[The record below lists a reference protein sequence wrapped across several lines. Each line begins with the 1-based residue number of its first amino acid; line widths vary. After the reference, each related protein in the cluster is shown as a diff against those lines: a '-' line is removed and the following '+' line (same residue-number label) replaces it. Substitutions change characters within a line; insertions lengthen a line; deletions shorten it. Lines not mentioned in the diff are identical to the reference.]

1 MELMRKIIGKWFGYS
16 YAAVSVSIA
25 LLGILLSAQPNN
37 AQEPQAVKSAL
48 VLQLEGIVGPALSD
62 FILRGLR
69 TAAERNASLVIVQM
83 DTPGGLDTSMREIIR
98 GILASPV
105 PVATYVSP
113 SGARAA
119 SAGTYILY
127 ASHIAAMAPGTN
139 LGAATPIQ
147 ISDLPFPGGDEAKK
161 DKEEDTKAKKQ
172 GDNATAPP
180 TPHTPMEAKAINDA
194 TAYIRSLAELRG
206 RNVDWAEK
214 AVREAASLS
223 ASAALKENV
232 IDILATNVD
241 ELLVQ
246 INGRSVKAGGN
257 NVTLDTS
264 AITLEQIQQDWRTQL
279 LMVITNPNVA
289 LILMMI
295 GIYGL
300 IFEFLAPGSYFPATI
315 GAICLLIGLYALA
328 VLPVN
333 FAGLGLIVLGLAL
346 MASEAFIPSFGVLG
360 IGGAIAFIAGATI
373 LIDTDIPALRISWP
387 VTGGVALASLALSL
401 IVIRLVFSSQKRP
414 VVTGSEEMVRAH
426 GEVLDWCG
434 RRGHVLA
441 HGERWAAI
449 SETPLTKGQQV
460 RIADINGVV
469 LKVELDQPES
479 S

>member
-1 MELMRKIIGKWFGYS
+1 MGLMRKFIADWFGYNR
-16 YAAVSVSIA
+16 AALSVA
-25 LLGILLSAQPNN
+25 VVLLGSFLSVLPNDAQ
-37 AQEPQAVKSAL
+37 SARTVL

-62 FILRGLR
+62 YILRGLR
-69 TAAERNASLVIVQM
+69 TAAERNAPLVILQM
-83 DTPGGLDTSMREIIR
+83 DTPGGLDTSMRDIIR
-98 GILASPV
+98 GILGSPV

-147 ISDLPFPGGDEAKK
+147 IGDLPFPGGGEDK
-161 DKEEDTKAKKQ
+161 DQDARTKNDGDDT
-172 GDNATAPP
+172 ATPP
-180 TPHTPMEAKAINDA
+180 TPHSPVETKAINDA

-223 ASAALKENV
+223 SSAALKEDV
-232 IDILATNVD
+232 IDILATSVD
-241 ELLVQ
+241 DLLAQ
-246 INGRSVKAGGN
+246 ANGRKVSAGGN
-257 NVTLDTS
+257 EITLDT
-264 AITLEQIQQDWRTQL
+264 IGLPLEQINKDWRTEL

-300 IFEFLAPGSYFPATI
+300 IFEFMAPGSFFPGTI

-333 FAGLGLIVLGLAL
+333 FAGLGLIILGLAM
-346 MASEAFIPSFGVLG
+346 MASEAFVTSFGVLG
-360 IGGAIAFIAGATI
+360 IGGVIAFISGATI
-373 LIDTDIPALRISWP
+373 LTDTDIPAFRISWP
-387 VTGGVALASLALSL
+387 LTAGIALTSLALSL
-401 IVIRLVFSSQKRP
+401 IIIRLVFSSHKRP
-414 VVTGSEEMVRAH
+414 VVTGSEEMVRTH
-426 GEVLDWCG
+426 GEVLEWRG

-441 HGERWAAI
+441 HGERWAAV
-449 SETPLTKGQQV
+449 SETPLKKGQQV
-460 RIADINGVV
+460 RVAGIEGII
-469 LKVELDQPES
+469 LKVEPDQPES
-479 S
+479 N

>member
-1 MELMRKIIGKWFGYS
+1 MGLMRKFIADWFGYNR
-16 YAAVSVSIA
+16 AALSVA
-25 LLGILLSAQPNN
+25 VVLLGSFLSVLPNDAQ
-37 AQEPQAVKSAL
+37 SARTVL

-62 FILRGLR
+62 YILRGLR
-69 TAAERNASLVIVQM
+69 TAAERNAPLVILQM
-83 DTPGGLDTSMREIIR
+83 DTPGGLDTSMRDIIR
-98 GILASPV
+98 GILGSPV

-147 ISDLPFPGGDEAKK
+147 IGDLPFPGGGEDK
-161 DKEEDTKAKKQ
+161 DQDARTKNDGDDT
-172 GDNATAPP
+172 ATPP
-180 TPHTPMEAKAINDA
+180 TPHSPVETKAINDA

-223 ASAALKENV
+223 SSAALKEDV
-232 IDILATNVD
+232 IDILATSVD
-241 ELLVQ
+241 DLLAQ
-246 INGRSVKAGGN
+246 ANGRKVSAGGN
-257 NVTLDTS
+257 EITLDT
-264 AITLEQIQQDWRTQL
+264 IGLPLEQINKDWRTEL

-300 IFEFLAPGSYFPATI
+300 IFEFMAPGSFFPGTI

-333 FAGLGLIVLGLAL
+333 FAGLGLIILGLAM
-346 MASEAFIPSFGVLG
+346 MASEAFVTSFGVLG
-360 IGGAIAFIAGATI
+360 IGGVIAFISGATI
-373 LIDTDIPALRISWP
+373 LIDTDIPAFRISWP
-387 VTGGVALASLALSL
+387 LTAGIALTSLALSL
-401 IVIRLVFSSQKRP
+401 IIIRLVFSSHKRP
-414 VVTGSEEMVRAH
+414 VVTGSEEMVRTH
-426 GEVLDWCG
+426 GEVLEWRG

-441 HGERWAAI
+441 HGERWAAV
-449 SETPLTKGQQV
+449 SETPLKKGQQV
-460 RIADINGVV
+460 RVAGIEGII
-469 LKVELDQPES
+469 LKVEPDQPES
-479 S
+479 N

>member
-1 MELMRKIIGKWFGYS
+1 MRKFIGDWFGRNR
-16 YAAVSVSIA
+16 AALSVA
-25 LLGILLSAQPNN
+25 VVLLGSFLGVSPNDAQT
-37 AQEPQAVKSAL
+37 ARTAL

-62 FILRGLR
+62 YILRGMR
-69 TAAERNASLVIVQM
+69 TAAERNAPLIILQM
-83 DTPGGLDTSMREIIR
+83 DTPGGLDTSMRDIIR
-98 GILASPV
+98 GILGSPV

-147 ISDLPFPGGDEAKK
+147 IGDLPFPGAGEDKDQDAKPKK
-161 DKEEDTKAKKQ
+161 D
-172 GDNATAPP
+172 GDDAVTSP
-180 TPHTPMEAKAINDA
+180 TPHSPMEAKAINDA

-223 ASAALKENV
+223 SSAALKENV
-232 IDILATNVD
+232 IDILATSVD
-241 ELLVQ
+241 DLLAQ
-246 INGRSVKAGGN
+246 ANGRKVSAGGN
-257 NVTLDTS
+257 EITLDTRGLP
-264 AITLEQIQQDWRTQL
+264 LEQINQDWRTEL

-300 IFEFLAPGSYFPATI
+300 IFEFMAPGSFFPGTI

-333 FAGLGLIVLGLAL
+333 FAGLGLIILGLAM
-346 MASEAFIPSFGVLG
+346 MASEAFVTSFGVLG
-360 IGGAIAFIAGATI
+360 IGGVIAFIFGATI
-373 LIDTDIPALRISWP
+373 LIDTDVPAFRISWP
-387 VTGGVALASLALSL
+387 LTAGIALTSLALSL
-401 IVIRLVFSSQKRP
+401 IIIRLVFSSHNRP

-426 GEVLDWCG
+426 GEVLEWRG
-434 RRGHVLA
+434 RQGHVLA

-449 SETPLTKGQQV
+449 SETPLKKGQQV
-460 RIADINGVV
+460 RVAGIEGII
-469 LKVELDQPES
+469 LKVEPDQPES
-479 S
+479 N

>member
-1 MELMRKIIGKWFGYS
+1 MGLMRKFIADWFGYNR
-16 YAAVSVSIA
+16 AALSVA
-25 LLGILLSAQPNN
+25 VVLLGSFLSVLPNDAQ
-37 AQEPQAVKSAL
+37 SARTVL
-48 VLQLEGIVGPALSD
+48 ILQLEGIVGPALSD
-62 FILRGLR
+62 YILRGLR
-69 TAAERNASLVIVQM
+69 TAAERNAPLVILQM
-83 DTPGGLDTSMREIIR
+83 DTPGGLDTSMRDIIR
-98 GILASPV
+98 GILGSPV

-147 ISDLPFPGGDEAKK
+147 IGDLPFPGSGEDKK
-161 DKEEDTKAKKQ
+161 DKDQDARTKKDGDDTV
-172 GDNATAPP
+172 TPP
-180 TPHTPMEAKAINDA
+180 TPHSPMETKAINDA

-223 ASAALKENV
+223 SSAALEENV
-232 IDILATNVD
+232 IDILATSVD
-241 ELLVQ
+241 DLLAQ
-246 INGRSVKAGGN
+246 ANGRKVSAGGN
-257 NVTLDTS
+257 AITLDTRGHP
-264 AITLEQIQQDWRTQL
+264 LEQINQDWRTEL

-300 IFEFLAPGSYFPATI
+300 IFEFMAPGSFFPGTI

-333 FAGLGLIVLGLAL
+333 FAGLGLIILGLAM
-346 MASEAFIPSFGVLG
+346 MASEAFVTSFGVLG
-360 IGGAIAFIAGATI
+360 IGGVIAFISGATI
-373 LIDTDIPALRISWP
+373 LIDTDIPAFRISWP
-387 VTGGVALASLALSL
+387 LTAGVALTSLALSL
-401 IVIRLVFSSQKRP
+401 IIIRLVVSSHKRP

-426 GEVLDWCG
+426 GEVLEWRG

-441 HGERWAAI
+441 HGERWAAV
-449 SETPLTKGQQV
+449 SETPLKKGQQV
-460 RIADINGVV
+460 RIAGIEGII
-469 LKVELDQPES
+469 LKVEPDQPES
-479 S
+479 N

>member
-1 MELMRKIIGKWFGYS
+1 MGLMRKFIADWFGYNR
-16 YAAVSVSIA
+16 AALSVA
-25 LLGILLSAQPNN
+25 VVLLGSFLSVLPNDAQ
-37 AQEPQAVKSAL
+37 SARTVL

-62 FILRGLR
+62 YILRGLR
-69 TAAERNASLVIVQM
+69 TAAERNAPLVILQM
-83 DTPGGLDTSMREIIR
+83 DTPGGLDTSMRDIIR
-98 GILASPV
+98 GILGSPV

-147 ISDLPFPGGDEAKK
+147 IGDLPFPGGGEDK
-161 DKEEDTKAKKQ
+161 DQDARTKNDGDDT
-172 GDNATAPP
+172 ATPP
-180 TPHTPMEAKAINDA
+180 TPHSPVETKAINDA

-223 ASAALKENV
+223 SSAALKEDV
-232 IDILATNVD
+232 IDILATSVD
-241 ELLVQ
+241 DLLAQ
-246 INGRSVKAGGN
+246 ANGRKVSAGGN
-257 NVTLDTS
+257 EITLDT
-264 AITLEQIQQDWRTQL
+264 IGLPLEQINKDWRTEL

-300 IFEFLAPGSYFPATI
+300 IFEFMAPGSFFPGTI

-333 FAGLGLIVLGLAL
+333 FAGLGLIILGLAM
-346 MASEAFIPSFGVLG
+346 MASEAFMTSFGVLG
-360 IGGAIAFIAGATI
+360 IGGVIAFISGATI
-373 LIDTDIPALRISWP
+373 LTDTDIPAFRISWP
-387 VTGGVALASLALSL
+387 LTAGIALTSLALSL
-401 IVIRLVFSSQKRP
+401 IIIRLVFSSHKRP
-414 VVTGSEEMVRAH
+414 VVTGSEEMVRTH
-426 GEVLDWCG
+426 GEVLEWRG

-441 HGERWAAI
+441 HGERWAAV
-449 SETPLTKGQQV
+449 SETPLKKGQQV
-460 RIADINGVV
+460 RVAGIEGII
-469 LKVELDQPES
+469 LKVEPDQPES
-479 S
+479 N